1 MSGVKKEEILNAAEE
16 CFAEKGFSG
25 TSMKEIADRA
35 GVAKSLI
42 YHHFDSKQHLWK
54 ESAERRV
61 NGSGMYHGIRE
72 MVELLKTKG
81 IDGLRKGGEYKV
93 FFRFLQGH
101 PQFVRMIAWLDAE
114 QSFPVPM
121 IPPPELRSVILDS
134 LSELQKNGILRKDL
148 DPGVFVIVFIAIC
161 KIWFISHDCMATWL
175 GESSE
180 SAEISEKYIESAM
193 SILLNGM
200 AGGK

>member
-1 MSGVKKEEILNAAEE
+1 MSGAKKEEILNAAEE

-25 TSMKEIADRA
+25 TSMKEIAERA

-61 NGSGMYHGIRE
+61 TGFGMYYGIRE
-72 MVELLKTKG
+72 MVDLLKTDG
-81 IDGLRKGGEYKV
+81 IDGLRKSGEYKV
-93 FFRFLQGH
+93 FFRFLQKH

-114 QSFPVPM
+114 RSFPVPM
-121 IPPPELRSVILDS
+121 IPPPELRNVILDS
-134 LSELQKNGILRKDL
+134 LSELQKDGILRKDVN
-148 DPGVFVIVFIAIC
+148 PGVFVIVFIAIC
-161 KIWFISHDCMATWL
+161 KIWFISHDCMTAWL
-175 GESSE
+175 GNESE
-180 SAEISEKYIESAM
+180 SVEKGEKYIESAM

-200 AGGK
+200 ADGK

>member
-1 MSGVKKEEILNAAEE
+1 MSGAKKEEILNAAEE
-16 CFAEKGFSG
+16 CFAERGFSG

-61 NGSGMYHGIRE
+61 TGFGMYYGIRE
-72 MVELLKTKG
+72 MVELLKTNG
-81 IDGLRKGGEYKV
+81 IEGVRKGGEYKV

-114 QSFPVPM
+114 RSFPVPM
-121 IPPPELRSVILDS
+121 IPPPELRTVILDS
-134 LSELQKNGILRKDL
+134 LSELQKDGILREDV

-161 KIWFISHDCMATWL
+161 KIWFISHDCMAAWL
-175 GESSE
+175 GEESE
-180 SAEISEKYIESAM
+180 SADISEKYIESAM

-200 AGGK
+200 ASGK

>member
-61 NGSGMYHGIRE
+61 TGFGMFYGIRE
-72 MVELLKTKG
+72 MVEILGTNG
-81 IDGLRKGGEYKV
+81 IEGVRKGGEHKV
-93 FFRFLQGH
+93 FFRFLQEH

-114 QSFPVPM
+114 RSFPVPM
-121 IPPPELRSVILDS
+121 IPPPELRTVILDS
-134 LSELQKNGILRKDL
+134 LSELQKDGILRSDL

-161 KIWFISHDCMATWL
+161 KIWFISHDCMASWMRDDP
-175 GESSE
+175 ESPE
-180 SAEISEKYIESAM
+180 KDEKYIESAM